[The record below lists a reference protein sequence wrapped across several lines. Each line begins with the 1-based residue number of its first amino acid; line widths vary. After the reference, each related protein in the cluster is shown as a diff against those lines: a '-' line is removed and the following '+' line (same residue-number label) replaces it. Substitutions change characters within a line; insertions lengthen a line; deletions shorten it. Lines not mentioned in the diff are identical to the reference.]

1 MPIICSGSLERNLR
15 ADGFADAWI
24 GLADAWKGADFLN
37 SIQDIWNMVLDRMRT
52 ELYETTI
59 NTWFDE
65 VTPVAVEG
73 DTLILHCPN
82 DFKRSTI
89 EDRFLGNIAGSM
101 KDIFS
106 ADFTIRVLSDAQLQA
121 YNQAAPEEQKPKNLF
136 ESDEFTFENF
146 VVGPSNKL
154 AFAAAKAV
162 AAQPAEHYNPLFIY
176 GDSGLGKTHLI
187 YSIAHE
193 IRQKCPAARIVYIKG
208 DEFIN
213 EFIEAVRTGRNQ
225 DFRVKYREADLLLVD
240 DIQFVAGKEETQ
252 NEFFHTFNTLYE
264 SRRQIVLTSDRP
276 PQEMSRLDDRL
287 RTRFEWGLLVDVQP
301 PDLETR
307 IAIVKNKA
315 AQLGLLLSDDVVG
328 YIAKNV
334 TSNVRLLEGTVKKIK
349 AFRDLLGSELDGE
362 SVDRAIHDML
372 RKENEFIPSP
382 DTIIAEI
389 CKYYRIDD
397 AAIRGQQRDRNIVR
411 GRQVAMYLI
420 RRMSN
425 YSYKDIGKE
434 FGDRDHTTVMHS
446 IEQVEQRMKKDSAFA
461 ETVRDITTNIN
472 AKK

>member
-1 MPIICSGSLERNLR
+1 MPIICSGSLEKNLH
-15 ADGFADAWI
+15 ADGFADV
-24 GLADAWKGADFLN
+24 WKGADLLN
-37 SIQDIWNMVLDRMRT
+37 SIQDIWNMVLERMRS

-65 VTPVAVEG
+65 VTPVALEG

-89 EDRFLGNIAGSM
+89 EDRFLGNIAGSL

-106 ADFTIRVLSDAQLQA
+106 ADFTVRILSDAALQA
-121 YNQAAPEEQKPKNLF
+121 YNQAAPEEKKPKNLF

-176 GDSGLGKTHLI
+176 GESGLGKTHLI

-193 IRQKCPAARIVYIKG
+193 IRQRQPAAKIVYIKG
-208 DEFIN
+208 DDFIN
-213 EFIEAVRTGRNQ
+213 EFIDAVRSGRNQ

-240 DIQFVAGKEETQ
+240 DIQFVSGKEETQ

-315 AQLGLLLSDDVVG
+315 AQLGLVISDEVVG

-349 AFRDLLGSELDGE
+349 AYRDLLGSELDGE

-372 RKENEFIPSP
+372 RKDNEFIPSP

-389 CKYYRIDD
+389 CKYYRIDE

-446 IEQVEQRMKKDSAFA
+446 IEQVEQRMKKDAVFA
-461 ETVRDITTNIN
+461 ETVRDITTNISS
-472 AKK
+472 KK

>member
-1 MPIICSGSLERNLR
+1 MQSVSDVWSMILTRLR
-15 ADGFADAWI
+15 E
-24 GLADAWKGADFLN
+24 
-37 SIQDIWNMVLDRMRT
+37 
-52 ELYETTI
+52 ELSETTI
-59 NTWFDE
+59 KTWFDE
-65 VTPVAVEG
+65 TEVVALEG
-73 DTLILHCPN
+73 DTMILYCPN
-82 DFKRSTI
+82 AFKRSNI
-89 EDRFLGNIAGSM
+89 QDRFLGNIEAGL

-106 ADFTIRVLSDAQLQA
+106 SDITVKLLD
-121 YNQAAPEEQKPKNLF
+121 EEGLRRYRSG
-136 ESDEFTFENF
+136 ESDRPSSLMESGEFTFETF
-146 VVGPSNKL
+146 VVGPSNRL
-154 AFAAAKAV
+154 ACSAAKAV
-162 AAQPAEHYNPLFIY
+162 ADAPGQHYNPLFIY
-176 GDSGLGKTHLI
+176 GDSGLGKTHLL
-187 YSIAHE
+187 YAIAHV
-193 IRQKCPAARIVYIKG
+193 IRNKYPGSRIVYIKG

-213 EFIEAVRTGRNQ
+213 DFIDSVRTGKAG
-225 DFRVKYREADLLLVD
+225 DFRTKYREADLLLVD

-315 AQLGLLLSDDVVG
+315 VQLGLILSDDVVD

-349 AFRDLLGSELDGE
+349 AYRDLLGSELDAE

-372 RKENEFIPSP
+372 RRDNEFIPSP

-389 CKYYRIDD
+389 CKYYRIDE
-397 AAIRGQQRDRNIVR
+397 AAIRGQQRDRTIVR

-446 IEQVEQRMKKDSAFA
+446 IDRVEKLIKQSPETAEVIKDLNA
-461 ETVRDITTNIN
+461 NIN
-472 AKK
+472 ARYE

>member
-1 MPIICSGSLERNLR
+1 M
-15 ADGFADAWI
+15 
-24 GLADAWKGADFLN
+24 N
-37 SIQDIWNMVLDRMRT
+37 SIQDIWNMVLDRMRS

-65 VTPVAVEG
+65 TTPVALEG

-82 DFKRSTI
+82 DFKRGTI
-89 EDRFLGNIAGSM
+89 EDRFIGNIAASM

-106 ADFTIRVLSDAQLQA
+106 ADFSIRILDDLGLSIYQQA
-121 YNQAAPEEQKPKNLF
+121 EPQENKPKNLF
-136 ESDEFTFENF
+136 ESDEFTFQNF

-187 YSIAHE
+187 YAIAHE
-193 IRQKCPAARIVYIKG
+193 IRQQRPAAKIVYIKG
-208 DEFIN
+208 DDFIN
-213 EFIEAVRTGRNQ
+213 EFIEMVRGGKNQ
-225 DFRVKYREADLLLVD
+225 DFRTKYREADLLLVD

-315 AQLGLLLSDDVVG
+315 AQLGLFLSDDVVD

-349 AFRDLLGSELDGE
+349 AYRDLLGSELDAE

-372 RKENEFIPSP
+372 RRDNEFIPSP
-382 DTIIAEI
+382 DTIISEI
-389 CKYYRIDD
+389 CKYYRIDES
-397 AAIRGQQRDRNIVR
+397 AIRGQQRDRTIVR

-446 IEQVEQRMKKDSAFA
+446 IEQVEQRMKKDTSFA
-461 ETVRDITTNIN
+461 ETVKDITTNIN
-472 AKK
+472 SKK